1 MEFDHVLRIIGE
13 FGPHQRRLYVLL
25 NLSLIPAAFQLLL
38 QVFAGAEPS
47 WSCLNSSANE
57 TCPRNKSHCLE
68 IQYTSKFTSIVT
80 EWNLICENAY
90 KADLVQSVLMTGT
103 LFGALILGA
112 FADKFGRRKIW
123 YISFTGLVMFGFAS
137 SFAPTYRIYTLLRF
151 FTGFCIGGEI
161 LSAFVLAT
169 ELIGPSYRGFAGT
182 MAQCF
187 FTTGILILPIVA
199 YLVREWRTLS
209 VLLSLPFCVFILF
222 FRIVPESARWLIIR
236 GRLAEAED
244 ILSSIARK
252 NGIAVPKILLQVHR
266 PLSVVRNKY
275 GCLDLF
281 SNLKIAKVTIVLF
294 YLWFV
299 NTLVYYG
306 LSLNTKHLGGDIYKN
321 FFLSSLMELPAYL
334 TSVCLI
340 NWIGRRR
347 SLCYYMTIGG
357 TACLVCLFFQT
368 GTKPVY
374 RILTTIFAMIG
385 KFGISASFAVIYIYS
400 AELLPTVVRN
410 VGMGVCS
417 MASRIGGICSPFVV
431 FLGIYTRPLPM
442 MIFGMCSFS
451 AGLLSLILPETLN
464 KPLPESLEET
474 GFEGVEGMS
483 YERLEM
489 EQYTRGAVDSND
501 DVFQANDSDFD
512 DDLVSEK
519 TTFI

>member
-38 QVFAGAEPS
+38 HVFVGAEPIRICS
-47 WSCLNSSANE
+47 LPNETCNRNSSACSE
-57 TCPRNKSHCLE
+57 VEYSSKS
-68 IQYTSKFTSIVT
+68 FTIIA
-80 EWNLICENAY
+80 EWNLVCKHAF
-90 KADLVQSVLMTGT
+90 KADLVQSVLMTGS
-103 LFGALILGA
+103 LFGALVLGTL
-112 FADKFGRRKIW
+112 ADRYGRRKIW
-123 YISFTGLVMFGFAS
+123 YISFTGLIVFAFAS
-137 SFAPTYRIYTLLRF
+137 SFAPTYKIYTLLRF
-151 FTGFCIGGEI
+151 LTGFFVGGEI

-187 FTTGILILPIVA
+187 FTCGLLILPIIA
-199 YLVREWRTLS
+199 YLVRDWRTLT
-209 VLLSLPFCVFILF
+209 VLLSLPFCVFILL
-222 FRIVPESARWLIIR
+222 FRIVPESARWLVIR
-236 GRLAEAED
+236 GRLAEAEEV
-244 ILSSIARK
+244 LSTIARK
-252 NGIAVPKILLQVHR
+252 NGIAVPKVLLQVS
-266 PLSVVRNKY
+266 PPMSVVGNRY

-281 SNLKIAKVTIVLF
+281 SNLKIAKITLVLF

-299 NTLVYYG
+299 NALVYYG

-321 FFLSSLMELPAYL
+321 FFLSSLMEVPAYL

-347 SLCYYMTIGG
+347 SICYYMMLGG

-374 RILTTIFAMIG
+374 RILTTTFAMIG
-385 KFGISASFAVIYIYS
+385 KFGISASFAVIYVYS

-417 MASRIGGICSPFVV
+417 MASRIGGIGSPFVV
-431 FLGIYTRPLPM
+431 FLGIYSRPLPM

-451 AGLLSLILPETLN
+451 AGLLSLVLPETLN

-474 GFEGVEGMS
+474 GFEGVEGVM
-483 YERLEM
+483 YEQLEM
-489 EQYTRGAVDSND
+489 EQYTRVLDANE
-501 DVFQANDSDFD
+501 DVFHTNDSDFD
-512 DDLVSEK
+512 EDIASEK